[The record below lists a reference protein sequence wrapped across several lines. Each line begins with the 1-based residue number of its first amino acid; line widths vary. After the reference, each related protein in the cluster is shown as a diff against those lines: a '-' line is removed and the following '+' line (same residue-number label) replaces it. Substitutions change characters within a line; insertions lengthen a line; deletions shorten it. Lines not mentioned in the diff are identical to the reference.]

1 MRTRLLWALGALAA
15 LAAVAYAGWAWH
27 YAVHYVSTDD
37 AYVEGTITPVSAKVS
52 GHVAA
57 LLVGDNQ
64 PVKEGELLL
73 RIDPR
78 DYQARVAQARAAV
91 SMAEAN
97 LKAARS
103 ELPLAREET
112 RAVIDQARATLEGAV
127 VAVRAS
133 ESAVDEARARLESRR
148 AAAAAMRADVTGAQ
162 SAQRQAGRE
171 LERFRQLLQSELV
184 ARRDFDA
191 AEAAYETT
199 SATVEATERRLAQA
213 EREIQQAQ
221 AELASRAHAVD
232 QAKQRVAEARAAL
245 ARAESQLHQVAIK
258 DAAAT
263 QAEARLRET
272 QADLAFA
279 ELQLQYT
286 EVRTPIDGV
295 VSKRS
300 VEVGQVV
307 QMGQPLLAIV
317 PLHDVWV
324 LANFK
329 ETQVARIRP
338 GMRAE
343 VWVDGVPDRAFTGSV
358 NSLSAGTGAR
368 FSLLPPE
375 NATGNWVKVVQRVP
389 VKILLDAREFGNPHT
404 LRAGMSVIVTIR
416 VR

>member
-1 MRTRLLWALGALAA
+1 VRTRLLWALGALAA
-15 LAAVAYAGWAWH
+15 LAAVTYAGWAWH

-112 RAVIDQARATLEGAV
+112 RAAIDQARATLEGAV

-191 AEAAYETT
+191 AEAVYETT
-199 SATVEATERRLAQA
+199 SATVEATERRLAQS

>member
-191 AEAAYETT
+191 AEAVYETT

-272 QADLAFA
+272 QADLTFA

>member
-64 PVKEGELLL
+64 PVKQGELLL

-112 RAVIDQARATLEGAV
+112 RAAIDQARATLEGAV

-191 AEAAYETT
+191 AEAVYETT

-279 ELQLQYT
+279 DLQLQYT

>member
-148 AAAAAMRADVTGAQ
+148 AAA
-162 SAQRQAGRE
+162 GRE

-191 AEAAYETT
+191 AEAVYETT

-258 DAAAT
+258 DAAAS

-329 ETQVARIRP
+329 ETQVSRIRP

>member
-64 PVKEGELLL
+64 PVKQGELLL

-112 RAVIDQARATLEGAV
+112 RAAIDQARATLEGAV

-191 AEAAYETT
+191 AEAVYETT
-199 SATVEATERRLAQA
+199 SATVEATERRLAQS

-279 ELQLQYT
+279 DLQLQYT

>member
-112 RAVIDQARATLEGAV
+112 RAAIDQARATLEGAV

-171 LERFRQLLQSELV
+171 LERLRQLLQSELV

-191 AEAAYETT
+191 AEAVYETT

-329 ETQVARIRP
+329 ETQVSRIRP

>member
-15 LAAVAYAGWAWH
+15 LAAVTYAGWAWH

-64 PVKEGELLL
+64 PVKQGELLL

-112 RAVIDQARATLEGAV
+112 RAAIDQARATLEGAV

-191 AEAAYETT
+191 AEAVYETT
-199 SATVEATERRLAQA
+199 SATVEATERRLAQS

-279 ELQLQYT
+279 DLQLQYT

>member
-1 MRTRLLWALGALAA
+1 VRTRLLWALGALAA
-15 LAAVAYAGWAWH
+15 LAAVTYAGWAWH

-64 PVKEGELLL
+64 PVKQGELLL

-112 RAVIDQARATLEGAV
+112 RAAIDQARATLEGAV

-279 ELQLQYT
+279 DLQLQYT

>member
-15 LAAVAYAGWAWH
+15 LAAVTYAGWAWH

-64 PVKEGELLL
+64 PVKQGELLL

-112 RAVIDQARATLEGAV
+112 RAAIDQARATLEGAV

-171 LERFRQLLQSELV
+171 LERLRQLLQSELV

-191 AEAAYETT
+191 AEAVSETT

-279 ELQLQYT
+279 DLQLQYT

>member
-27 YAVHYVSTDD
+27 YAVHDVSTDD

-171 LERFRQLLQSELV
+171 LERLRQLLQSELV

-191 AEAAYETT
+191 AEAVYETT

>member
-1 MRTRLLWALGALAA
+1 M
-15 LAAVAYAGWAWH
+15 
-27 YAVHYVSTDD
+27 
-37 AYVEGTITPVSAKVS
+37 
-52 GHVAA
+52 
-57 LLVGDNQ
+57 
-64 PVKEGELLL
+64 
-73 RIDPR
+73 
-78 DYQARVAQARAAV
+78 
-91 SMAEAN
+91 
-97 LKAARS
+97 
-103 ELPLAREET
+103 
-112 RAVIDQARATLEGAV
+112 
-127 VAVRAS
+127 
-133 ESAVDEARARLESRR
+133 
-148 AAAAAMRADVTGAQ
+148 
-162 SAQRQAGRE
+162 
-171 LERFRQLLQSELV
+171 
-184 ARRDFDA
+184 
-191 AEAAYETT
+191 
-199 SATVEATERRLAQA
+199 
-213 EREIQQAQ
+213 
-221 AELASRAHAVD
+221 D

-279 ELQLQYT
+279 DLQLQYT

>member
-15 LAAVAYAGWAWH
+15 LAAVTYAGWAWH

-112 RAVIDQARATLEGAV
+112 RAAIDQARATLEGAV

-191 AEAAYETT
+191 AEAVYETT
-199 SATVEATERRLAQA
+199 SATVEATERRLAQS

-279 ELQLQYT
+279 DLQLQYT

>member
-64 PVKEGELLL
+64 SVKQGELLL

-112 RAVIDQARATLEGAV
+112 RAAIDQARATLEGAV

-279 ELQLQYT
+279 DLQLQYT

>member
-15 LAAVAYAGWAWH
+15 LAAVTYAGWAWH

-191 AEAAYETT
+191 AEAVYETT
-199 SATVEATERRLAQA
+199 SATVEATERRLAQS

-279 ELQLQYT
+279 DLQLQYT